1 MAKKSKQTQQPAAI
15 VDNSV
20 IEDASGTGGFQAF
33 FSRAAQLQ
41 GRKDILQNS
50 TFTRTYRLP
59 QEVCENVY
67 MDTWV
72 GKKIVTLP
80 VSRAMRNGLMLEIK
94 NDKDS
99 SKEKKI
105 WDLYEK
111 YNFES
116 LITAAQTSADTYGSA
131 MILLKDRTQNPLMPA
146 RGYKTLEPEYVE
158 FPFFTV
164 APKPMNPYSPGMVS
178 FSMLGVNADISF
190 CAPFVGVPTLHRLSP
205 SFKYFGM
212 SVFQSIWTA
221 LVNDQVIMTA
231 AANIV
236 YRSSIRSYKL
246 KGLQQQVLAGRQDQ
260 ALARTSMLDESV
272 GIFGSAVMDSE
283 DEMQIVTQAFTGL
296 PEMDRRSGERLAAA
310 TGIPATLLLGKSP
323 DGQNSTGKSDES
335 NMLAYVSEYQQKML
349 PPIQRIF
356 AALISLAGFEN
367 EEWRVTFKS
376 PAVIEITEKP
386 MHDKVII
393 ENTQQLQSLG
403 LPEDVVRRY
412 MLENNIITQAEHDRI
427 DLSISE
433 FDDIDKE
440 ENETDAT

>member
-1 MAKKSKQTQQPAAI
+1 MARKSKQTQEPKAVI
-15 VDNSV
+15 DNSV
-20 IEDASGTGGFQAF
+20 IDAVNGTGGFQAF
-33 FSRAAQLQ
+33 YGRAAQLQ

-80 VSRAMRNGLMLEIK
+80 VSRAMRNGLMLEIE
-94 NDKDS
+94 NDKS
-99 SKEKKI
+99 GAEEKKV

-116 LITAAQTSADTYGSA
+116 LISSAQTSADTYGSA
-131 MILLKDRTQNPLMPA
+131 MILLKDRAQNPLMKA
-146 RGYKTLEPEYVE
+146 RDYQTLEPEYIE

-164 APKPMNPYSPGMVS
+164 SPKPTNPYAPGIVS
-178 FSMLGVNADISF
+178 FSMLGITADESF
-190 CAPFVGVPTLHRLSP
+190 CAAFTGVPTLHRLSP
-205 SFKYFGM
+205 SFKYYGM

-236 YRSSIRSYKL
+236 YRSSIRNYKL
-246 KGLQQQVLAGRQDQ
+246 KGLQQQVLAGRGDQ
-260 ALARTSMLDESV
+260 ALARTSLLDESV
-272 GIFGSAVMDSE
+272 GIFGSAVMDAE
-283 DEMQIVTQAFTGL
+283 DDMNIVTQAFTGL

-323 DGQNSTGKSDES
+323 DGQNSTGKSDEA
-335 NMLAYVSEYQQKML
+335 NMVAYVAEYQKKML

-356 AALISLAGFEN
+356 AALISLAGIQNKKWKVSF
-367 EEWRVTFKS
+367 RS

-386 MHDKVII
+386 THDKVII
-393 ENTQQLQSLG
+393 ENTQQLQALG

-412 MLENNIITQAEHDRI
+412 MLENGLITQAEHDKI
-427 DLSISE
+427 DLSVNE
-433 FDDIDKE
+433 YDDIDKE